1 MRNKL
6 FIAYRLLRSKE
17 ESRFISI
24 VTLSSI
30 IAISIGIAAVII
42 VLSVMNGFESEIH
55 QRILQLNSHIT
66 ISIKESASDSD
77 DLIDRLKQIEEIKKI
92 SQDYQAKGLIES
104 NKKTSAVM
112 VKSFNTNL
120 QMDDPMQRIK
130 SNSIDRSELIIGEGL
145 AQSMN
150 LILGD
155 RISLTIPSVSKK
167 GKVSFLNNQT
177 FEIKEILVYGLR
189 QYDASLILINEEDAY
204 ELVKSNQFAKKI
216 SIDLFDI
223 YKAKRI
229 STMLRVMLD
238 GDDYR
243 ISDWTVDNSV
253 LFSAINIE
261 KMTMSSLLFL
271 IVIIAMFNVIVM
283 LSMSIDSKKKE
294 IAVLKTI
301 GFNSLDISHIFFFQ
315 GMLNVLTGI
324 FFGCL
329 FGIITLLNLDQLER
343 VLDYLFNLNLFP
355 SGLYYIDSMPYL
367 IKTEEIGIICSS
379 AIILSM
385 FACLIPSIKAGKQ
398 DPANI
403 TRFHNG

>member
-1 MRNKL
+1 LRNKL

-66 ISIKESASDSD
+66 ISIKESVSDSD

-112 VKSFNTNL
+112 VKSFNANL

-167 GKVSFLNNQT
+167 GKVSFSNNQT

-223 YKAKRI
+223 YQAKRI

-367 IKTEEIGIICSS
+367 IKTKEIGIICSS

>member
-1 MRNKL
+1 LRNKL

-66 ISIKESASDSD
+66 ISIKESASDSN
-77 DLIDRLKQIEEIKKI
+77 DLIERLRQIDEIKKI

-112 VKSFNTNL
+112 VKSFNANL

-130 SNSIDRSELIIGEGL
+130 SNSINRSELIIGEGL

-167 GKVSFLNNQT
+167 GKVSFSNNQT
-177 FEIKEILVYGLR
+177 FEIIEILVYGLR

-223 YKAKRI
+223 YQAKRI

-238 GDDYR
+238 GEDYR

-367 IKTEEIGIICSS
+367 IKTKEIGIICSS

>member
-1 MRNKL
+1 LRNKL

-66 ISIKESASDSD
+66 ISIKESASDSN
-77 DLIDRLKQIEEIKKI
+77 DLIERLRQIDEIKKI

-112 VKSFNTNL
+112 VKSFNANL

-130 SNSIDRSELIIGEGL
+130 SNSINRSELIIGEGL

-167 GKVSFLNNQT
+167 GKVSFSNNQT

-189 QYDASLILINEEDAY
+189 QYDASLILINKEDAY

-223 YKAKRI
+223 YQAKRI

-367 IKTEEIGIICSS
+367 IKTKEIGIICSS

>member
-1 MRNKL
+1 M
-6 FIAYRLLRSKE
+6 
-17 ESRFISI
+17 
-24 VTLSSI
+24 TLSSI

-77 DLIDRLKQIEEIKKI
+77 DLIERLRQIDEIKKI

-112 VKSFNTNL
+112 VKSFNAKL
-120 QMDDPMQRIK
+120 QMDDPTERIK

-155 RISLTIPSVSKK
+155 RISLTIPSISRK
-167 GKVSFLNNQT
+167 GKVSFSNNQT

-223 YKAKRI
+223 YQAKRI
-229 STMLRVMLD
+229 STMLKVMLD
-238 GDDYR
+238 GEDYR

-367 IKTEEIGIICSS
+367 IKTKEIGIICSS

>member
-1 MRNKL
+1 M
-6 FIAYRLLRSKE
+6 
-17 ESRFISI
+17 
-24 VTLSSI
+24 TLSSI

-66 ISIKESASDSD
+66 ISIKESASDSN
-77 DLIDRLKQIEEIKKI
+77 DLIERLRQIDEIKKI

-112 VKSFNTNL
+112 VKSFNANL

-130 SNSIDRSELIIGEGL
+130 SNSINRSELIIGEGL

-167 GKVSFLNNQT
+167 GKVSFSNNQT

-223 YKAKRI
+223 YQAKKI

-367 IKTEEIGIICSS
+367 IKTKEIGIICSS

>member
-1 MRNKL
+1 LRNKL

-77 DLIDRLKQIEEIKKI
+77 DLIERLRQIDEIKKI

-112 VKSFNTNL
+112 VKSFNANL

-155 RISLTIPSVSKK
+155 RISLTIPSISRK
-167 GKVSFLNNQT
+167 GKVSFSNNQT

-223 YKAKRI
+223 YQAKRI

-238 GDDYR
+238 GEDYR

-367 IKTEEIGIICSS
+367 IKTKEIGIICSS

>member
-112 VKSFNTNL
+112 VKSFNANL

-167 GKVSFLNNQT
+167 GKVSFSNNQT

-204 ELVKSNQFAKKI
+204 ELVKSNEFAKKI

-223 YKAKRI
+223 YQAKRI

-367 IKTEEIGIICSS
+367 IKTKEIGIICSS

>member
-66 ISIKESASDSD
+66 ISIKESVSDSD

-112 VKSFNTNL
+112 VKSFNANL

-155 RISLTIPSVSKK
+155 RISLTIPSISKK
-167 GKVSFLNNQT
+167 GKVSFSNNQT

-223 YKAKRI
+223 YQAKRI

-367 IKTEEIGIICSS
+367 IKTKEIGIICSS

>member
-112 VKSFNTNL
+112 VKSFNANL

-167 GKVSFLNNQT
+167 GKVSFSNNQT

-189 QYDASLILINEEDAY
+189 QYDASLILINKEDAY

-216 SIDLFDI
+216 SINLFDI
-223 YKAKRI
+223 YQAKRI

-315 GMLNVLTGI
+315 GMLNVLTGM

-367 IKTEEIGIICSS
+367 IKTKEIGIICSS

>member
-77 DLIDRLKQIEEIKKI
+77 DLIERLRQIDEIKKI

-112 VKSFNTNL
+112 VKSFNANL
-120 QMDDPMQRIK
+120 QMDDPTERIK

-155 RISLTIPSVSKK
+155 RISLTIPSISKK
-167 GKVSFLNNQT
+167 GKVSFSNNQT

-223 YKAKRI
+223 YQAKRI
-229 STMLRVMLD
+229 STMLRAMLD
-238 GDDYR
+238 GEDYR

-367 IKTEEIGIICSS
+367 IKTKEIGIICSS

>member
-112 VKSFNTNL
+112 VKSFNANL

-167 GKVSFLNNQT
+167 GKVSFSNNQT

-223 YKAKRI
+223 YQAKRI

-261 KMTMSSLLFL
+261 KMTMSFLLFL

>member
-77 DLIDRLKQIEEIKKI
+77 DLIERLRQIDEIKKI

-112 VKSFNTNL
+112 VKSFNANL

-167 GKVSFLNNQT
+167 GKVSFSNNQT

-223 YKAKRI
+223 YQAKRI

-367 IKTEEIGIICSS
+367 IKTKEIGIICSS

>member
-6 FIAYRLLRSKE
+6 FIAYRLLRSKK

-112 VKSFNTNL
+112 VKSFNANL

-167 GKVSFLNNQT
+167 GKVSFSNNQT

-223 YKAKRI
+223 YQAKRI

-367 IKTEEIGIICSS
+367 IKTKEIGIICSS

>member
-1 MRNKL
+1 LRNKL

-77 DLIDRLKQIEEIKKI
+77 DLIERLRQIDEIKKI

-112 VKSFNTNL
+112 VKSFNANL
-120 QMDDPMQRIK
+120 QMDDPIQRIK
-130 SNSIDRSELIIGEGL
+130 SNSIDRSELIIGESL

-155 RISLTIPSVSKK
+155 RISLTIPSISKK
-167 GKVSFLNNQT
+167 GKVSFSNNQT

-204 ELVKSNQFAKKI
+204 ELVKFNQFAKKI

-223 YKAKRI
+223 YQAKRI
-229 STMLRVMLD
+229 STMLKVMLD
-238 GDDYR
+238 GEDYR

-367 IKTEEIGIICSS
+367 IKTKEIGIICSS

>member
-1 MRNKL
+1 M
-6 FIAYRLLRSKE
+6 
-17 ESRFISI
+17 
-24 VTLSSI
+24 TLSSI

-77 DLIDRLKQIEEIKKI
+77 DLIERLRQIDEIKKI

-112 VKSFNTNL
+112 VKSFNANL
-120 QMDDPMQRIK
+120 QMDDPTERIK

-155 RISLTIPSVSKK
+155 RISLTIPSISKK
-167 GKVSFLNNQT
+167 GKVSFSNNQT

-204 ELVKSNQFAKKI
+204 ELVKFNQFAKKI

-223 YKAKRI
+223 YQAKRI
-229 STMLRVMLD
+229 STMLRAMLD
-238 GDDYR
+238 GEDYR

-367 IKTEEIGIICSS
+367 IKTKEIGIICSS

>member
-66 ISIKESASDSD
+66 ISIKESASDSN
-77 DLIDRLKQIEEIKKI
+77 DLIERLRQIDEIKKI

-112 VKSFNTNL
+112 VKSFNANL

-167 GKVSFLNNQT
+167 GKVSFSNNQT
-177 FEIKEILVYGLR
+177 FEIIEILVYGLR

-223 YKAKRI
+223 YQAKKI

-238 GDDYR
+238 GEDYR

-367 IKTEEIGIICSS
+367 IKTKEIGIICSS

>member
-66 ISIKESASDSD
+66 ISIKESASDSN
-77 DLIDRLKQIEEIKKI
+77 DLIERLRQIDEIKKI

-112 VKSFNTNL
+112 VKSFNANL

-130 SNSIDRSELIIGEGL
+130 SNSINRSELIIGEGL

-167 GKVSFLNNQT
+167 GKVSFSNNQT

-223 YKAKRI
+223 YQAKRI

-238 GDDYR
+238 GEDYR

-367 IKTEEIGIICSS
+367 IKTKEIGIICSS

>member
-77 DLIDRLKQIEEIKKI
+77 DLIERLRQIDEIKKI

-112 VKSFNTNL
+112 VKSFNANL

-155 RISLTIPSVSKK
+155 RISLTIPSISRK
-167 GKVSFLNNQT
+167 GKVSFSNNQT

-223 YKAKRI
+223 YQAKRI

-238 GDDYR
+238 GEDYR

-283 LSMSIDSKKKE
+283 LSMSINSKKKE

-367 IKTEEIGIICSS
+367 IKTKEIGIICSS

>member
-1 MRNKL
+1 LRNKL

-66 ISIKESASDSD
+66 ISIKESVSDSD

-112 VKSFNTNL
+112 VKSFNANL

-167 GKVSFLNNQT
+167 GKVSFSNNQT

-223 YKAKRI
+223 YQAKRI

-367 IKTEEIGIICSS
+367 IKTKEIGIICSS
-379 AIILSM
+379 AIILSI

-398 DPANI
+398 DPASI

>member
-1 MRNKL
+1 M
-6 FIAYRLLRSKE
+6 
-17 ESRFISI
+17 
-24 VTLSSI
+24 TLSSI

-77 DLIDRLKQIEEIKKI
+77 DLIERLRQIDEIKKI

-112 VKSFNTNL
+112 VKSFNANL

-167 GKVSFLNNQT
+167 GKVSFSNNQT
-177 FEIKEILVYGLR
+177 FEIIEILVYGLR

-223 YKAKRI
+223 YQAKRI

-238 GDDYR
+238 GEDYR
-243 ISDWTVDNSV
+243 ISDWTVDNSA

-367 IKTEEIGIICSS
+367 IKTKEIGIICSS

>member
-1 MRNKL
+1 
-6 FIAYRLLRSKE
+6 
-17 ESRFISI
+17 

-112 VKSFNTNL
+112 VKSFNANL

-167 GKVSFLNNQT
+167 GKVSFSNNQT

-223 YKAKRI
+223 YQAKRI

-367 IKTEEIGIICSS
+367 IKTKEIGIICSS
-379 AIILSM
+379 AIILSI

-398 DPANI
+398 DPASI

>member
-112 VKSFNTNL
+112 VKSFNANL

-167 GKVSFLNNQT
+167 GKVSFSNNQT

-223 YKAKRI
+223 YQAKRI

-343 VLDYLFNLNLFP
+343 VLGYLFNLNLFP

-367 IKTEEIGIICSS
+367 IKTKEIGIICSS

>member
-1 MRNKL
+1 M
-6 FIAYRLLRSKE
+6 
-17 ESRFISI
+17 
-24 VTLSSI
+24 TLSSI

-167 GKVSFLNNQT
+167 GKVSFSNNQT

-223 YKAKRI
+223 YQAKRI

-367 IKTEEIGIICSS
+367 IKTKEIGIICSS

>member
-1 MRNKL
+1 LRNKL

-77 DLIDRLKQIEEIKKI
+77 DLIERLRQIDEIKKI

-112 VKSFNTNL
+112 VKSFNANL
-120 QMDDPMQRIK
+120 QMDDPTERIK

-155 RISLTIPSVSKK
+155 RISLTIPSISRK
-167 GKVSFLNNQT
+167 GKVSFSNNQT

-223 YKAKRI
+223 YQAKRI

-238 GDDYR
+238 GEDYR

-261 KMTMSSLLFL
+261 KITMSSLLFL

-283 LSMSIDSKKKE
+283 LSMSINSKKKE

-367 IKTEEIGIICSS
+367 IKTKEIGIICSS

>member
-77 DLIDRLKQIEEIKKI
+77 DLIERLRQIDEIKKI

-112 VKSFNTNL
+112 VKSFNANL
-120 QMDDPMQRIK
+120 QMDDPTERIK

-155 RISLTIPSVSKK
+155 RISLTIPSISKK
-167 GKVSFLNNQT
+167 GKVSFSNNQT
-177 FEIKEILVYGLR
+177 FEIVPGTLYALNAHDEHILSCDKEMKLACVFNPPIKGDEVHNKQG
-189 QYDASLILINEEDAY
+189 AY
-204 ELVKSNQFAKKI
+204 E
-216 SIDLFDI
+216 ID
-223 YKAKRI
+223 
-229 STMLRVMLD
+229 
-238 GDDYR
+238 
-243 ISDWTVDNSV
+243 
-253 LFSAINIE
+253 
-261 KMTMSSLLFL
+261 
-271 IVIIAMFNVIVM
+271 
-283 LSMSIDSKKKE
+283 
-294 IAVLKTI
+294 
-301 GFNSLDISHIFFFQ
+301 
-315 GMLNVLTGI
+315 
-324 FFGCL
+324 
-329 FGIITLLNLDQLER
+329 
-343 VLDYLFNLNLFP
+343 
-355 SGLYYIDSMPYL
+355 
-367 IKTEEIGIICSS
+367 
-379 AIILSM
+379 
-385 FACLIPSIKAGKQ
+385 
-398 DPANI
+398 
-403 TRFHNG
+403 

>member
-77 DLIDRLKQIEEIKKI
+77 DLIERLRQIDEIKKI

-112 VKSFNTNL
+112 VKSFNANL
-120 QMDDPMQRIK
+120 QMDDPTERIK

-167 GKVSFLNNQT
+167 GKVSFSNNQT

-223 YKAKRI
+223 YQAKRI

-367 IKTEEIGIICSS
+367 IKTKEIGIICSS

>member
-1 MRNKL
+1 
-6 FIAYRLLRSKE
+6 
-17 ESRFISI
+17 

-112 VKSFNTNL
+112 VKSFNANL

-167 GKVSFLNNQT
+167 GKVSFSNNQT

-223 YKAKRI
+223 YQAKRI

-367 IKTEEIGIICSS
+367 IKTKEIGIICSS

-398 DPANI
+398 DPASI

>member
-77 DLIDRLKQIEEIKKI
+77 DLIERLRQIDEIKKI

-112 VKSFNTNL
+112 VKSFNANL
-120 QMDDPMQRIK
+120 QMDDPTERIK

-167 GKVSFLNNQT
+167 GKVSFSNNQT

-223 YKAKRI
+223 YQAKRI

-238 GDDYR
+238 GEDYR
-243 ISDWTVDNSV
+243 ISDWTVDNSA

-367 IKTEEIGIICSS
+367 IKTKEIGIICSS

>member
-77 DLIDRLKQIEEIKKI
+77 DLIERLRQIDEIKKI

-112 VKSFNTNL
+112 VKSFNANL
-120 QMDDPMQRIK
+120 QMDDPIQRIK
-130 SNSIDRSELIIGEGL
+130 SNSIDRSELIIGESL

-155 RISLTIPSVSKK
+155 RISLTIPSISKK
-167 GKVSFLNNQT
+167 GKVSFSNNQT

-204 ELVKSNQFAKKI
+204 ELVKFNQFAKKI

-223 YKAKRI
+223 YQAKRI
-229 STMLRVMLD
+229 STMLKVMLD
-238 GDDYR
+238 GEDYR

-367 IKTEEIGIICSS
+367 IKTKEIGIICSS

>member
-1 MRNKL
+1 LRNKL

-66 ISIKESASDSD
+66 ISIKESASNSD
-77 DLIDRLKQIEEIKKI
+77 DLIERLRQIDEIKKI

-112 VKSFNTNL
+112 VKSFNANL
-120 QMDDPMQRIK
+120 QMDDPTERIK

-167 GKVSFLNNQT
+167 GKVSFSNNQT

-223 YKAKRI
+223 YQAKRI

-367 IKTEEIGIICSS
+367 IKTKEIGIICSS

-403 TRFHNG
+403 TRFYNG

>member
-66 ISIKESASDSD
+66 ISIKESASDSN
-77 DLIDRLKQIEEIKKI
+77 DLIERLRQIDEIKKI

-112 VKSFNTNL
+112 VKSFNANL
-120 QMDDPMQRIK
+120 QMDDPTERIK

-155 RISLTIPSVSKK
+155 RISLTIPSISRK
-167 GKVSFLNNQT
+167 GKVSFSNNQT

-189 QYDASLILINEEDAY
+189 QYDASLILINKEDAY

-223 YKAKRI
+223 YQAKRI

-367 IKTEEIGIICSS
+367 IKTKEIGIICSS

>member
-66 ISIKESASDSD
+66 ISIKESASNSD
-77 DLIDRLKQIEEIKKI
+77 DLIERLRQIDEIKKI

-112 VKSFNTNL
+112 VKSFNANL
-120 QMDDPMQRIK
+120 QMDDPTERIK

-155 RISLTIPSVSKK
+155 RISLTIPSISRK
-167 GKVSFLNNQT
+167 GKVSFSNNQT
-177 FEIKEILVYGLR
+177 FEIIEILVYGLR

-223 YKAKRI
+223 YQAKRI

-238 GDDYR
+238 GEDYR

-367 IKTEEIGIICSS
+367 IKTKEIGIICSS

>member
-112 VKSFNTNL
+112 VKSFNANL

-130 SNSIDRSELIIGEGL
+130 SNSINRSELIIGEGL

-155 RISLTIPSVSKK
+155 RISLTIPSISRK
-167 GKVSFLNNQT
+167 GKVSFSNNQT

-223 YKAKRI
+223 YQAKKI

-238 GDDYR
+238 GEDYR
-243 ISDWTVDNSV
+243 ISDWTVDNSA

-367 IKTEEIGIICSS
+367 IKTKEIGIICSS

>member
-77 DLIDRLKQIEEIKKI
+77 DLIERLRQIDEIKKI

-112 VKSFNTNL
+112 VKSFNANL

-130 SNSIDRSELIIGEGL
+130 SNSINRSELIIGEGL

-167 GKVSFLNNQT
+167 GKVSFSNNQT

-223 YKAKRI
+223 YQAKKI

-238 GDDYR
+238 GEDYR

-367 IKTEEIGIICSS
+367 IKTKEIGIICSS

>member
-112 VKSFNTNL
+112 VKSFNANL

-167 GKVSFLNNQT
+167 GKVSFSNNQT

-223 YKAKRI
+223 YQAKRI

-367 IKTEEIGIICSS
+367 IKTKEIGIICSS

-398 DPANI
+398 DPASI

>member
-112 VKSFNTNL
+112 VKSFNANL

-167 GKVSFLNNQT
+167 GKVSFSNNQT

-223 YKAKRI
+223 YQAKRI

>member
-77 DLIDRLKQIEEIKKI
+77 DLIERLRQIDEIKKI

-112 VKSFNTNL
+112 VKSFNANL
-120 QMDDPMQRIK
+120 QMDDPTERIK

-155 RISLTIPSVSKK
+155 RISLTIPSISRK
-167 GKVSFLNNQT
+167 GKVSFSNNQT

-223 YKAKRI
+223 YQAKKI

-283 LSMSIDSKKKE
+283 LSMSINSKKKE

-367 IKTEEIGIICSS
+367 IKTKEIGIICSS